1 MPPLKTAVVG
11 YLNARPLTVGLA
23 EDPSFEVTVA
33 EPNVVAAR
41 LAAGEADLGLVPV
54 AEAARLGLVR
64 VSDACVA
71 AFGPVDSVLL
81 FLRTD
86 PARVRRA
93 ALDIASRTSRELA
106 KWFLRRS
113 GADPVFVDS
122 RPAAALDDPSIDA
135 VLSIGDDALVFA
147 RRGLPRVDLAEAW
160 ARATGLPFVFAAWGA
175 RPGAVL
181 VRPDLA
187 EKLAAAR
194 DRGLAAVDRLA
205 AESAGPHEDAAAA
218 AVYLRKRLR
227 YVLGPAESRGLRR
240 FLSETGLPSFG

>member
-1 MPPLKTAVVG
+1 MG

-23 EDPSFEVTVA
+23 DDPSFAVVVA
-33 EPNVVAAR
+33 EPNVVAAK

-81 FLRTD
+81 FLRTN
-86 PARVRRA
+86 PSSVRRA

-106 KWFLRRS
+106 KWYLRRS
-113 GADPVFVDS
+113 GADPEFVDA
-122 RPAAALDDPSIDA
+122 RPAVALEDPSIDA
-135 VLSIGDDALVFA
+135 VLSIGDDALLFA

-175 RPGAVL
+175 RPGAIAA
-181 VRPDLA
+181 RPDLA

-194 DRGLAAVDRLA
+194 DRGLAAIDRLA
-205 AESAGPHEDAAAA
+205 AEAAGLHGEAAGA

-240 FLSETGLPSFG
+240 FLSEAGLPSFG